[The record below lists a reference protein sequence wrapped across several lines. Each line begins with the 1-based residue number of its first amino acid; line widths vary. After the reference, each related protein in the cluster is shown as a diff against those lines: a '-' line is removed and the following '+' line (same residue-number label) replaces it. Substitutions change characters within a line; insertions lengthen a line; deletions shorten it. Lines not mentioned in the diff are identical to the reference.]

1 MSNPA
6 PDTVVLV
13 SDTHFRLEETAADSP
28 RLARF
33 LAFLEACRGVDSL
46 VLLGD
51 IFDFWFDYPH
61 FRLRGYDDLLDA
73 LDALHRAGT
82 RIEFVGGNHDIWA
95 AAFLHRRYGSDPE
108 GRPLHLEQ
116 GGRRIVLDHGD
127 GLLARDYLYK
137 TFRWIVRRRA
147 GILLAKSLHPEL
159 LYAFSR
165 WLSGTSRR
173 ATRHE
178 AGEIE
183 RLARLYL
190 ARAPRDWDLK
200 IIGHLHLPLQVR
212 LGEQELAV
220 LGCWLG
226 GEEGYAVLR
235 GGRVALCDFRRDPSP
250 RAVTV

>member
-1 MSNPA
+1 MSKPA
-6 PDTVVLV
+6 PETIILV
-13 SDTHFRLEETAADSP
+13 SDTHFRCEETAAGSP

-33 LAFLEACRGVDSL
+33 LEFLEACRGAGML

-61 FRLRGYDDLLDA
+61 FRLRCYDELLA
-73 LDALHRAGT
+73 GLDTLRASGT

-95 AAFLHRRYGSDPE
+95 AGFLHERYGC
-108 GRPLHLEQ
+108 RPDGGPLYLEQ
-116 GGRRIVLDHGD
+116 AGRRILLEHGD

-137 TFRWIVRRRA
+137 TFRWIVRRRT

-159 LYAFSR
+159 LFAFSR

-173 ATRHE
+173 ATRDE
-178 AGEIE
+178 AGQIA

-190 ARAPRDWDLK
+190 ARCREPWDLK
-200 IIGHLHLPLQVR
+200 IIGHLHLPMQATV
-212 LGEQELAV
+212 GDHSLAV

-226 GEEGYAVLR
+226 EEAYAVLR
-235 GGRVALCDFRRDPSP
+235 GGDVSLRDFRDGASP
-250 RAVTV
+250 LD